1 MKVGDLVRFN
11 ATMLFSAAQLRYPK
25 CGVVVDVREG
35 TFEEAT
41 GIKTQGSAEILW
53 ADGQHTRE
61 WLCYVEVLNE
71 SR

>member
-1 MKVGDLVRFN
+1 MKAGDLVKFHSS
-11 ATMLFSAAQLRYPK
+11 AFHAAAQRYPK
-25 CGVVVDVREG
+25 CGVVLDVRE
-35 TFEEAT
+35 TVVDEAT

>member
-1 MKVGDLVRFN
+1 MKAGDLVKFESGAFPN
-11 ATMLFSAAQLRYPK
+11 ANQRYPK
-25 CGVVVDVREG
+25 CGVVVSMREG
-35 TFEEAT
+35 TFDEAT

-61 WLCYVEVLNE
+61 WLCYVEVINE

>member
-1 MKVGDLVRFN
+1 MKVGDLVRFKSK
-11 ATMLFSAAQLRYPK
+11 AFTAAQLRYPK
-25 CGVVVDVREG
+25 CGVVVDVRE
-35 TFEEAT
+35 EAIDEHGRT
-41 GIKTQGSAEILW
+41 VHGSARVRW

>member
-25 CGVVVDVREG
+25 CGVVVDVRETAVDQCG
-35 TFEEAT
+35 R
-41 GIKTQGSAEILW
+41 KTQGSVRVMW
-53 ADGQHTRE
+53 ANGNYSRE
-61 WLCYVEVLNE
+61 WLCYVEVINE